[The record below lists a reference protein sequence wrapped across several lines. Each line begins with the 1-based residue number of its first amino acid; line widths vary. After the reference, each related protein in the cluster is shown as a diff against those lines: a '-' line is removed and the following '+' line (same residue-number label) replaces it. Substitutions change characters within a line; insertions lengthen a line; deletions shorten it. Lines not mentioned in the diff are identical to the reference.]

1 MGEVTFHA
9 GQSAGFKAGGGFVL
23 FATGIADDEVKRCGV
38 VEDHTIATVGQ
49 RELRLPRVR
58 LIHLPGD
65 GYRAV
70 EKLNTRL
77 QRQLERI
84 RLIAFSAEFP
94 AR

>member
-1 MGEVTFHA
+1 MGEVTFSRGA
-9 GQSAGFKAGGGFVL
+9 ISRFFKAGGGFVL

-38 VEDHTIATVGQ
+38 VEDHTIALVGQ

-70 EKLNTRL
+70 EKT
-77 QRQLERI
+77 
-84 RLIAFSAEFP
+84 
-94 AR
+94 